1 LVQCELLTKN
11 IDRMTF
17 NEESLRKG
25 IQFGLGSKG
34 IWTPELEDEM
44 FKEIKNQALS
54 QVAVSEWHLFSD
66 ELPKDNEEILIRNGT
81 AKEVRISK
89 WKYSI
94 YLNDLKK
101 GMEWKRWV
109 DACR

>member
-1 LVQCELLTKN
+1 
-11 IDRMTF
+11 MTF

-54 QVAVSEWHLFSD
+54 QVAVISRRELLLDFAEYSENDQTSTALD
-66 ELPKDNEEILIRNGT
+66 ECVDNYID
-81 AKEVRISK
+81 
-89 WKYSI
+89 SI
-94 YLNDLKK
+94 KQ
-101 GMEWKRWV
+101 
-109 DACR
+109 